1 MKMIGSEKMLA
12 EERFAKIL
20 SILEEEGSAEVSR
33 LMEALG
39 TSESTIRRDLNTLDA
54 RGMLVK
60 VHGGAVLKDSPYQTR
75 DDEVDLRKNRNVPEK
90 TQIAAYAAGLIGD
103 DDVVYLD
110 AGTTTELMIQ
120 SGINRKALYVT
131 NAVGHAKKLSSL
143 GCTVYLLGGE
153 FKGTTDAIVGEEAV
167 VSLEKYN
174 FTKGFFGANGVTRE
188 QGFTTPELKEALIK
202 QKAMEHAKEAYVL
215 ADHSKFGEI
224 SSVTFAQMDKARIL
238 TDKAPKAFAD
248 DNNIKEVGA

>member
-1 MKMIGSEKMLA
+1 MLA
-12 EERFAKIL
+12 EERFTKIL
-20 SILEEEGSAEVSR
+20 SILEEEGTVEVSR

-60 VHGGAVLKDSPYQTR
+60 VHGGAVSKNNQYQTR
-75 DDEVDLRKNRNVPEK
+75 DDEVDLRKERNVAEK
-90 TQIAAYAAGLIGD
+90 TRIAQYAANLIGD

-120 SGINRKALYVT
+120 SAINRKALYVT
-131 NAVGHAKKLSSL
+131 NAVGHAKKLSVL
-143 GCTVYLLGGE
+143 GCRVYLLGGE

-174 FTKGFFGANGVTRE
+174 FTKGFFGANGVTKE
-188 QGFTTPELKEALIK
+188 QGFTTPEPKEALIK
-202 QKAMEHAKEAYVL
+202 QKAMAHSKEAFVL
-215 ADHSKFGEI
+215 VDSSKFGEI
-224 SSVTFAQMDKARIL
+224 SSVTFGQMDRARII
-238 TDKAPKAFAD
+238 TDIVPKAFGD
-248 DNNIKEVGA
+248 CDNIKEVDA